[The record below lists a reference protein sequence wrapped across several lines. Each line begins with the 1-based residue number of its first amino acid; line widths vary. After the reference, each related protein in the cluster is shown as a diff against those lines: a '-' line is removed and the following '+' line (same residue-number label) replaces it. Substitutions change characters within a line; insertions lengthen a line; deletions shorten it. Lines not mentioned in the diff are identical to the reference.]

1 MALVDL
7 QDPWPKGLGVRVTHI
22 NTGSRQMWMDQPPG
36 DPSPSSSAQGP
47 PGKPSDELTPL
58 TPQHGATAHCFTM
71 YRAFT
76 GIKALSLA
84 ATF

>member
-36 DPSPSSSAQGP
+36 DPSPSSSAQGKL
-47 PGKPSDELTPL
+47 GVALESLQGLRDLT
-58 TPQHGATAHCFTM
+58 
-71 YRAFT
+71 
-76 GIKALSLA
+76 
-84 ATF
+84 